1 MGRVIQLHT
10 ERGIR
15 IERIPMPLLLFIPSF
30 IQLLVMS
37 NIRTADFT
45 ILQLTGAI
53 VLNCVLP

>member
-15 IERIPMPLLLFIPSF
+15 IERIPMPLFFIPSF